1 MIDYDLEGRV
11 VVGPSAQPPTLIVP
25 PTDILPPA
33 ILVSPAVLQRA
44 RELLALTATAPSIV
58 RDQQAHAD
66 HFSLPFLGFLV
77 AGSCLLFL
85 GGLGREWMKRGR
97 ALAGRLLLIGSVLV
111 ALGLFVWWGWHSLPY

>member
-58 RDQQAHAD
+58 RDQGEGVDEAGTRPRGSSLAD
-66 HFSLPFLGFLV
+66 RLCARRPGAVRVVGVALV
-77 AGSCLLFL
+77 AVLS
-85 GGLGREWMKRGR
+85 GGRRIHAR
-97 ALAGRLLLIGSVLV
+97 RR
-111 ALGLFVWWGWHSLPY
+111 